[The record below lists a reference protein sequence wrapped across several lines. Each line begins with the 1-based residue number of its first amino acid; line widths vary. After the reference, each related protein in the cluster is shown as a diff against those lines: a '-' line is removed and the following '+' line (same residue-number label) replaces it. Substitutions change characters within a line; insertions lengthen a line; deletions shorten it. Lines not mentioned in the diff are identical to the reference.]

1 MEKEN
6 IFDVA
11 VIGGGPGGMMA
22 AVRASE
28 LGAKVILLE
37 KNRKLG
43 RKLLLTGNGRCN
55 ITNASFDLKEL
66 VFHYGENGKFLFPP
80 LSKFGPQNVIDFFEK
95 EKLKTKTERGK
106 RVFPKSN
113 KAESILNVFLR
124 ILRRNEVIVLCNSK
138 VHRLSLKD
146 NKIKKIILDNK
157 KEIFAKNYIIA
168 TGGFAYP
175 ATGSTGDG
183 IRWAKAVGH
192 KVEKERPVLVPLKIK
207 ESWVKELQGLG
218 LKNVEIE
225 AISGKKKIKRF
236 GELLFTHY
244 GVTGPTIL
252 DASKEVGEMLKKGE
266 VKIFLD
272 LKPALDYKKL
282 DERLQRDF
290 QKYSNKLFKNG
301 LDDLLPAK
309 MIPVIIKMTNI
320 DEKKKIN
327 EITKEERKVLLNLLK
342 KLEMTVD
349 DLMGFDLA
357 ITSCGGVSLEEI
369 DNKTMKSKKI
379 NNLFFAGEIIDI
391 DGPTGGFNL
400 QLCWSTGYAAGE
412 NAVK

>member
-37 KNRKLG
+37 KNKNLG

-55 ITNASFDLKEL
+55 ITNADFDLKNL
-66 VFHYGENGKFLFPP
+66 VSRYGGNGGFLFP
-80 LSKFGPQNVIDFFEK
+80 LFSKFGPKDVIDFFEK
-95 EKLKTKTERGK
+95 EKVKTKVERGK

-113 KAESILNVFLR
+113 KAKSVLSVFLR
-124 ILRRNEVIVLCNSK
+124 ILKRNEVVILCNSK

-146 NKIKKIILDNK
+146 NKIRKIVLDNK
-157 KEIFAKNYIIA
+157 KEIFAKNYVVA

-183 IRWAKAVGH
+183 IRWAKALGQ
-192 KVEKERPVLVPLKIK
+192 KTEKEKPVLVPLKIK
-207 ESWVKELQGLG
+207 DGWVKELQGLG

-225 AISGKKKIKRF
+225 VVSGKRKIKRF

-244 GVTGPTIL
+244 GVTGPIIL
-252 DASKEVGEMLKKGE
+252 DVSKEVGEILGE

-282 DERLQRDF
+282 DERIQRDF
-290 QKYSNKLFKNG
+290 QKYSNKLFKNA
-301 LDDLLPAK
+301 LDDLLPKK
-309 MIPVIIKMTNI
+309 MIPIIIKMTKI
-320 DEKKKIN
+320 SEKKKIN
-327 EITKEERKVLLNLLK
+327 EITKEERKVLTNLLK
-342 KLEMTVD
+342 KVEMTVD
-349 DLMGFDLA
+349 GLMGFDLA

-369 DNKTMKSKKI
+369 DNKTMRSKKI
-379 NNLFFAGEIIDI
+379 SNLLFAGEIIDV

-400 QLCWSTGYAAGE
+400 QLCWSTGYMAGE
-412 NAVK
+412 SATK

>member
-11 VIGGGPGGMMA
+11 IIGGGPGGMMSA
-22 AVRASE
+22 IRASD

-37 KNRKLG
+37 KNKKLG

-55 ITNASFDLKEL
+55 ITNATFDLKNL
-66 VFHYGENGKFLFPP
+66 VSSYGKKGKFLFP
-80 LSKFGPQNVIDFFEK
+80 LFTRFGPKDVVDFFEK
-95 EKLKTKTERGK
+95 EKLKIKIERGK

-113 KAESILNVFLR
+113 KAESVLKVFLKV
-124 ILRRNEVIVLCNSK
+124 LKRNGVVVLCNSK
-138 VHRLSLKD
+138 VHRLSLKN
-146 NKIKKIILDNK
+146 NKIRKIVLDNK

-175 ATGSTGDG
+175 MTGSTGDG
-183 IRWAKAVGH
+183 IRWSKTVGH
-192 KVEKERPVLVPLKIK
+192 KVEKEHPVLVPLKIK
-207 ESWVKELQGLG
+207 EPWVKELQGLG
-218 LKNVEIE
+218 LKNIEIE
-225 AISGKKKIKRF
+225 VVSGKKKIKRF

-244 GVTGPTIL
+244 GVTGPIIL
-252 DASKEVGEMLKKGE
+252 DISKEVGGMLKEE

-272 LKPALDYKKL
+272 LKPRLDYKKL

-301 LDDLLPAK
+301 LDDLLPKK
-309 MIPVIIKMTNI
+309 MILIVIKMTNI
-320 DEKKKIN
+320 DENKKIN
-327 EITKEERKVLLNLLK
+327 EITRDERKTLLNLLK
-342 KLEMTVD
+342 RMEMTVD

-357 ITSCGGVSLEEI
+357 ITSCGGVSLDEI
-369 DNKTMKSKKI
+369 DNKTMRSKKI
-379 NNLFFAGEIIDI
+379 SNLFFAGEIIDI

-400 QLCWSTGYAAGE
+400 QLCWSTGYVAGE
-412 NAVK
+412 SAIK